1 MLTANNMTSKF
12 LYKILLATVLLGT
25 SCNKFVD
32 VSLPNSQISTAAAFG
47 DDGKAT
53 SSMRGIYASTQN
65 VWASGG
71 PFSSGLSTRLGVS
84 SDELK
89 CINYDADLQTF
100 SDNNLAAGSSG
111 VNTIWSG
118 LYNGLYQV
126 NVLLENVVKA
136 PGISAPVKQQLL
148 GEGHFLRAF
157 FYFYLVNAFGDV
169 PMPLTSDYR
178 INALLSRTPADKVYE
193 LIQTDLAFA
202 QENAGIAFTDAGTRI
217 RANKWTA
224 TALLARVQLYRK
236 NWVEAEK
243 QATAVIEAGPYKLD
257 TLPNVFL
264 LSSKEA
270 ILQLANAGTNVY
282 TIEGGQLTGN
292 ISNPNYRF
300 TTYLAKAF
308 EAGDQRLVN
317 WTVKASNGDTAYYKY
332 KAIYTDA
339 TAKTEAVVMLRLA
352 EQYLIRAEARAQ
364 QHKLKDAIADLDM
377 IRKRAGIPLLAAVNP
392 GITEENL
399 LQAIYKERMTELF
412 GEQGHRWFDVKRTGQ
427 ADALYSVRKPQW
439 RKEAILLPI
448 PLSDRQKNPNLTQNQ
463 GYE

>member
-1 MLTANNMTSKF
+1 MTSKF
-12 LYKILLATVLLGT
+12 PYKILLAILLLGT
-25 SCNKFVD
+25 SCDKFVD
-32 VSLPNSQISTAAAFG
+32 VSLPNSQISTAAAFA

-65 VWASGG
+65 VWASSG
-71 PFSSGLSTRLGVS
+71 PFSSGLSTCLGIS

-89 CINYDADLQTF
+89 RVSYDADMQTF
-100 SDNNLAAGSSG
+100 FDNNLAAGSNG

-118 LYNGLYQV
+118 IYNTLYQV

-136 PGISAPVKQQLL
+136 PGVSAPVKQQLL

-157 FYFYLVNAFGDV
+157 CYFYLVNAFGDV

-178 INALLSRTPADKVYE
+178 TNALLARTPVDKVYE
-193 LIQTDLAFA
+193 LMLSDLTNA
-202 QENAGIAFTDAGTRI
+202 QDNAGIAFTDAGTRI

-243 QATAVIEAGPYKLD
+243 QATAVIDAGPYKLD

-270 ILQLANAGTNVY
+270 ILQFANAGTNVY
-282 TIEGGQLTGN
+282 TIEGSQLTGG
-292 ISNPNYRF
+292 ITNPNYRF

-308 EAGDQRLVN
+308 ETGDQRLVN
-317 WTVKASNGDTAYYKY
+317 WTFKAANGDTVYYKY
-332 KAIYTDA
+332 KASYTDPA
-339 TAKTEAVVMLRLA
+339 AKSEAVVMFRLA
-352 EQYLIRAEARAQ
+352 EQYLIRAEARIR
-364 QHKLKDAIADLDM
+364 QHKLKDAIADMDM
-377 IRKRAGIPLLAAVNP
+377 IRKRAGIPLLADVNP
-392 GITEENL
+392 AITEENL